1 VPDAEGGRP
10 RRRIVGWIGAV
21 SALVLAAITTI
32 GTGLG
37 SAVVGI
43 FNDESPAAKHEA
55 LVSASARETIVQCG
69 TKLFVGRGRLDR
81 VLRTKPSRSWTRF
94 MRVNDARVAD
104 QSVVLVS
111 IQGESARTITLTG
124 IRFDVKRRPQPA
136 GAVFVNPCG
145 DNIDGRS
152 LQADLDRAPVAI
164 TKSNADPR
172 GVLDPSQRPARPL
185 RFPWTVSVTDPLL
198 LTIVAATKRCS
209 CTWRAAID

>member
-1 VPDAEGGRP
+1 
-10 RRRIVGWIGAV
+10 
-21 SALVLAAITTI
+21 
-32 GTGLG
+32 
-37 SAVVGI
+37 
-43 FNDESPAAKHEA
+43 
-55 LVSASARETIVQCG
+55 
-69 TKLFVGRGRLDR
+69 
-81 VLRTKPSRSWTRF
+81 

-145 DNIDGRS
+145 DNINGRS

-164 TKSNADPR
+164 TNSNADPR

-198 LTIVAATKRCS
+198 LTIVAATKRCF
-209 CTWRAAID
+209 CTWRAAIDWVSGGKSGRLKIDNGGRGYAVVGTEGLRAYFNDGGWRAS